1 MYSKCKISIKL
12 DEGTTSCFNTNIGV
26 KQGCVISPTLFNLF
40 LNDVVDIFDKSISD
54 PVTLHD
60 KELNCIM
67 YADDIAIISKSPKG
81 MQHCLD
87 KFSEFCKSWF
97 LNVNISKTNMMV
109 CNKAG
114 RLNEKCIFE
123 INGEK
128 LSSVKETKYLGVV
141 FSNNGSFRTAS
152 EDLADKARKAFLNCI
167 SHLVTIHPELKPYCP
182 FLMQLYNLFRYMDQK
197 FGEQIQ
203 ST

>member
-114 RLNEKCIFE
+114 RLSEKCIFE
-123 INGEK
+123 ISGEH
-128 LSSVKETKYLGVV
+128 LSSVKEMKYIGV
-141 FSNNGSFRTAS
+141 FKSFFYSNNGSF
-152 EDLADKARKAFLNCI
+152 
-167 SHLVTIHPELKPYCP
+167 
-182 FLMQLYNLFRYMDQK
+182 
-197 FGEQIQ
+197 
-203 ST
+203 